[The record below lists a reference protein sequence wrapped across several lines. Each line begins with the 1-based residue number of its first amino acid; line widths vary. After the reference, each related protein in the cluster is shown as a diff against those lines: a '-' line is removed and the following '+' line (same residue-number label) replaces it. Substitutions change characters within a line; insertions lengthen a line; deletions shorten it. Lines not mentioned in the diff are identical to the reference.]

1 MTGFSAYPAVLS
13 KIESLSVMGSNDRAC
28 FQSGKLQLLST
39 DYPMDF
45 ERNDVI
51 PFPVPGG

>member
-13 KIESLSVMGSNDRAC
+13 KIESLSVRGSNDRAC